1 MPPVMQT
8 LCRLNYRSVAFL
20 ALGCL
25 VVVWMA
31 GCHHRD
37 REVVFTP
44 SCEPCQEFFQQI
56 EYPDAGCDVDS
67 DGTEFMTGPP
77 MTVSNY
83 ENLEPWNLTVDQCVE
98 LTLANSKI
106 MNKLGGLVVSAPQ
119 AASTLYD
126 QALFET
132 NPFGSVE
139 AALSAFD
146 AQYDSSLFFTHT
158 EPATVGFS
166 SFGNIEKTDGAT
178 FNAGLSKQT
187 ASGAS
192 FSLRSNTN
200 YARSKIDAISLIF
213 PERNWEVTKTFEM
226 RQPLLRNRGTQVN
239 RIAGPNATPGNYN
252 GVLISRIRSD
262 ISLADFEA
270 SVRDLVRDVVNN
282 YWLLYFGYR
291 DLDTAIL
298 ARDAARDTWA
308 NRKLRLDNGV
318 GRPDD
323 EAQARQQYYRFEQLA
338 QTALVGL
345 PQGRLGVLGAE
356 RELRRLM
363 GLPVYDGK
371 VIRPITEP
379 ITAPV
384 AFNWENSQIQTLGR
398 RVEVRRQK
406 WQIRQR
412 ELELVAAKQL
422 YRWRFDLVGNYNFG
436 GFSQYQWMGND
447 YPANQ
452 PTPPSTPDRKTN
464 PTSAWSKLLDNH
476 VADWNLGFEFG
487 GAVGNRQG
495 HLAIR
500 NAELNLT
507 RERALLKEQQRQ
519 LLHDL
524 SSAFSEVD
532 RAFEAMRVSFNQRVA
547 VQAELEPKQ
556 KRVEE
561 GQDQVFFLLDAQ
573 QRAATAESD
582 VHRSISD
589 YNLALMQYAFTTGSL
604 LSRYNIYLTEGPW
617 CEDAEAQ
624 ADVNAS
630 RFRSGKLNTKWLD
643 TYPLSFGPYD
653 QMMPGP
659 MNITTDEPS
668 PTMDSEIPLLMEEG
682 RD

>member
-1 MPPVMQT
+1 MKNK
-8 LCRLNYRSVAFL
+8 LLLNSWTTVLL

-25 VVVWMA
+25 LTVWMT
-31 GCHHRD
+31 GCHHE
-37 REVVFTP
+37 REVSFSP
-44 SCEPCQEFFQQI
+44 SCAPCQDFLQQI
-56 EYPDAGCDVDS
+56 EYPDASCAGES

-77 MTVSNY
+77 MTVSNF
-83 ENLEPWNLTVDQCVE
+83 EQLEPWNLTVDQCVE
-98 LTLANSKI
+98 MTLANSKV
-106 MNKLGGLVVSAPQ
+106 MNKLGGVVVSAPQ

-146 AQYDSSLFFTHT
+146 AQWNSSLMLNHDEPPFIGAT
-158 EPATVGFS
+158 EL
-166 SFGNIEKTDGAT
+166 FGSRKTDGG
-178 FNAGLSKQT
+178 NLSMGLSKQT

-192 FSLRSNTN
+192 FTLGSDTIYQRLGSPSPFNPTRKSWTIQK
-200 YARSKIDAISLIF
+200 RI
-213 PERNWEVTKTFEM
+213 EM
-226 RQPLLRNRGTQVN
+226 RQPLLRNRGTQIN

-298 ARDAARDTWA
+298 ARNAARSTWA
-308 NRKLRLDNGV
+308 NRKLRLDNGI

-323 EAQARQQYYRFEQLA
+323 EAQARQQYYRFDQLA
-338 QTALVGL
+338 QTALVGI
-345 PQGRLGVLGAE
+345 PQGRPGVLGAE

-371 VIRPITEP
+371 VIRPMTEP

-384 AFNWENSQIQTLGR
+384 AFNWEDSQIQTLGR

-406 WQIRQR
+406 WQVRQR

-422 YRWRFDLVGNYNFG
+422 YRWRFDLVGNYQWQG
-436 GFSQYQWMGND
+436 WSPYQWFGDNAPPP
-447 YPANQ
+447 YKPAPPN
-452 PTPPSTPDRKTN
+452 PAGTPYGPA
-464 PTSAWSKLLDNH
+464 SAWNGLMSGDLDG
-476 VADWNLGFEFG
+476 WNLGVELS
-487 GAVGNRQG
+487 GALGNRQG

-547 VQAELEPKQ
+547 VQAELEPKR

-589 YNLALMQYAFTTGSL
+589 YNRALMQYAFTTGSL

-617 CEDAEAQ
+617 SEDAQRQ
-624 ADVNAS
+624 AEINAS
-630 RFRSGKLNTKWLD
+630 RLQSGKMNTEWLD
-643 TYPLSFGPYD
+643 TCPVSYGPYE
-653 QMMPGP
+653 QLMPGP
-659 MNITTDEPS
+659 AAISTDEPI
-668 PTMDSEIPLLMEEG
+668 PATDPELPLLLQEG
-682 RD
+682 KD

>member
-1 MPPVMQT
+1 MHSVMQT
-8 LCRLNYRSVAFL
+8 LSRLNYCSVNLL
-20 ALGCL
+20 AIACL
-25 VVVWMA
+25 MVVWLA

-56 EYPDAGCDVDS
+56 EYPDAECEVNS

-98 LTLANSKI
+98 MTLANSKI

-146 AQYDSSLFFTHT
+146 AQYNSSLFYNQR
-158 EPATVGFS
+158 EPASVGFS
-166 SFGNIEKTDGAT
+166 GFGGLERTDGT
-178 FNAGLSKQT
+178 IFNAGISKQT

-192 FSLRSNTN
+192 VSLRSNTS
-200 YARSKIDAISLIF
+200 YARNKLENPSTIF
-213 PERNWEVTKTFEM
+213 PSRNWAVNKTFEI

-239 RIAGPNATPGNYN
+239 RIAGPNAIPGNYN

-298 ARDAARDTWA
+298 ARNAARDTWA

-371 VIRPITEP
+371 VIRPMTDP

-384 AFNWENSQIQTLGR
+384 TFNWEDSQIQTLGR
-398 RVEVRRQK
+398 RVEIRKQK

-412 ELELVAAKQL
+412 ELELIAAKQL

-436 GFSQYQWMGND
+436 GFSQYQWMGSE
-447 YPANQ
+447 YPPNTTLPVPNSASQ
-452 PTPPSTPDRKTN
+452 N
-464 PTSAWSKLLDNH
+464 PTSAWSKLLNAH

-487 GAVGNRQG
+487 GAIGNRQG

-532 RAFEAMRVSFNQRVA
+532 RSFEAMRVSFNQRVA
-547 VQAELEPKQ
+547 VQAELEPKK

-589 YNLALMQYAFTTGSL
+589 YNRALMQYAFTTGSL
-604 LSRYNIYLTEGPW
+604 LSRYNIYLAEGPW
-617 CEDAEAQ
+617 CEDAEVQ
-624 ADVNAS
+624 AEVNAT

-643 TYPLSFGPYD
+643 TCPLSFGPYD

-659 MNITTDEPS
+659 MNIKTSEPS
-668 PTMDSEIPLLMEEG
+668 PTMESEIPLLMEEG

>member
-1 MPPVMQT
+1 MQNT
-8 LCRLNYRSVAFL
+8 LLLNSRSTVCL
-20 ALGCL
+20 AASCL
-25 VVVWMA
+25 LIVWIT
-31 GCHHRD
+31 GCHHHD
-37 REVVFTP
+37 QEISFSP
-44 SCEPCQEFFQQI
+44 SCAPCQDFLQQI
-56 EYPDAGCDVDS
+56 EYPDASCAGES
-67 DGTEFMTGPP
+67 DGMEFMTGPP
-77 MTVSNY
+77 MTVSNF
-83 ENLEPWNLTVDQCVE
+83 EELEPWNLTVDQCVE
-98 LTLANSKI
+98 MTLANSKV
-106 MNKLGGLVVSAPQ
+106 MNKLGGVVVSAPQ

-126 QALFET
+126 QALVET

-146 AQYDSSLFFTHT
+146 AQWNSSSFLNHT
-158 EPATVGFS
+158 EQPVIGATEL
-166 SFGNIEKTDGAT
+166 FGSPKTDGA
-178 FNAGLSKQT
+178 NINMGLSKQT

-192 FSLRSNTN
+192 FAMGSRTIYQRQGLKPFFAPSR
-200 YARSKIDAISLIF
+200 K
-213 PERNWEVTKTFEM
+213 NWTVEKTFEV
-226 RQPLLRNRGTQVN
+226 RQPLLRNRGTQIN

-298 ARDAARDTWA
+298 ARNAARDTWA

-323 EAQARQQYYRFEQLA
+323 EAQARQQYYRFDQLA
-338 QTALVGL
+338 QTALVGI
-345 PQGRLGVLGAE
+345 PQGRPGVLGAE

-363 GLPVYDGK
+363 GLPVYDGQ

-384 AFNWENSQIQTLGR
+384 AFNWEDSQIQTLGR

-406 WQIRQR
+406 WQVRQR
-412 ELELVAAKQL
+412 ELELIAAKQL
-422 YRWRFDLVGNYNFG
+422 YRWRFDLMGNYNFKG
-436 GFSQYQWMGND
+436 WSPYQWMGAAGTA
-447 YPANQ
+447 PGG
-452 PTPPSTPDRKTN
+452 PS
-464 PTSAWSKLLDNH
+464 SAYYQLLNNH
-476 VADWNLGFEFG
+476 LADWNLGFEIS
-487 GAVGNRQG
+487 GALGNRQG
-495 HLAIR
+495 HLAVR

-547 VQAELEPKQ
+547 VQAELEPKK

-582 VHRSISD
+582 VHRSISE
-589 YNLALMQYAFTTGSL
+589 YNRALMQYAFTTGSL

-617 CEDAEAQ
+617 SEDAYCQ
-624 ADVNAS
+624 AEINAS
-630 RFRSGKLNTKWLD
+630 CLNSGKMNTEWLD
-643 TYPLSFGPYD
+643 NCPVSYGPYE
-653 QMMPGP
+653 QLMPGP
-659 MNITTDEPS
+659 AAISTDEPS
-668 PTMDSEIPLLMEEG
+668 PVTDPDLPLLLEEG
-682 RD
+682 KD

>member
-1 MPPVMQT
+1 MQT
-8 LCRLNYRSVAFL
+8 TLLTHTRATVGLAVAGL
-20 ALGCL
+20 LI
-25 VVVWMA
+25 VWIT
-31 GCHHRD
+31 GCHHH
-37 REVVFTP
+37 EKEISFSP
-44 SCEPCQEFFQQI
+44 SCAPCQEFLQQI
-56 EYPDAGCDVDS
+56 EYPDVGCSGES

-77 MTVSNY
+77 MTVSNF
-83 ENLEPWNLTVDQCVE
+83 EELEPWNLTVDQCVE
-98 LTLANSKI
+98 MTLANSKV

-146 AQYDSSLFFTHT
+146 AQWNSSLFVNQN
-158 EPATVGFS
+158 EQPDVGLQAGVEKS
-166 SFGNIEKTDGAT
+166 NGGN
-178 FNAGLSKQT
+178 FNMGLSKQT

-192 FSLRSNTN
+192 IRLGSTTGYQRNILRGGGNLPN
-200 YARSKIDAISLIF
+200 FFNR
-213 PERNWEVTKTFEM
+213 RNWDVANTFEV

-291 DLDTAIL
+291 DLETAKL
-298 ARDAARDTWA
+298 ARNAARDTWA

-323 EAQARQQYYRFEQLA
+323 EAQARQQYYRFDQLA

-345 PQGRLGVLGAE
+345 PQGRPGVLGAE

-363 GLPVYDGK
+363 GLPVHDGK
-371 VIRPITEP
+371 VIRPITDP

-384 AFNWENSQIQTLGR
+384 AFNWEDSQIQTLGR

-406 WQIRQR
+406 WQVRQR

-422 YRWRFDLVGNYNFG
+422 YRWRFDLVGDYNFG
-436 GFSQYQWMGND
+436 GWSQYQWMGQD
-447 YPANQ
+447 YPSLPN
-452 PTPPSTPDRKTN
+452 PPAGP
-464 PTSAWSKLLDNH
+464 PSAWSNVLSHHL
-476 VADWNLGFEFG
+476 ADWNLGFELS
-487 GAVGNRQG
+487 GAIGNRQG

-507 RERALLKEQQRQ
+507 RERALLQEQQRQ

-524 SSAFSEVD
+524 SSAYSEVD
-532 RAFEAMRVSFNQRVA
+532 RSFEAMRVSFNQRVA
-547 VQAELEPKQ
+547 VQAELEPKK

-589 YNLALMQYAFTTGSL
+589 YNRALMQYAFTTGSL
-604 LSRYNIYLTEGPW
+604 LARYNIYLTEGPW
-617 CEDAEAQ
+617 CEDAQCQ
-624 ADVNAS
+624 AEVNAT
-630 RFRSGKLNTKWLD
+630 RLRSGKLNTEWLD
-643 TYPLSFGPYD
+643 TCPVSYGPYE
-653 QMMPGP
+653 QLMPGP
-659 MNITTDEPS
+659 AAISVDQPNPVTDP
-668 PTMDSEIPLLMEEG
+668 DLPLLMEPG
-682 RD
+682 K

>member
-1 MPPVMQT
+1 MQNKLLLHPWT
-8 LCRLNYRSVAFL
+8 AVFL

-25 VVVWMA
+25 STVWLT
-31 GCHHRD
+31 GCHHH
-37 REVVFTP
+37 EKEIHFSP
-44 SCEPCQEFFQQI
+44 SCAPCQDFLQQI
-56 EYPDAGCDVDS
+56 EYPDLACAGES
-67 DGTEFMTGPP
+67 EGTEFMTGPP

-83 ENLEPWNLTVDQCVE
+83 EQLEPWNLTVDQCVE
-98 LTLANSKI
+98 MTLANSKV

-146 AQYDSSLFFTHT
+146 AQWNS
-158 EPATVGFS
+158 S
-166 SFGNIEKTDGAT
+166 SFLTHSEQPFFGATQFFGSPKTDGA
-178 FNAGLSKQT
+178 NINMALSKQT

-192 FSLRSNTN
+192 FSMGSRTSYQRQGIQPPFAPSRRSWTV
-200 YARSKIDAISLIF
+200 
-213 PERNWEVTKTFEM
+213 EKTFEV

-262 ISLADFEA
+262 LSLADFEA

-298 ARDAARDTWA
+298 ARNAARDTWA

-323 EAQARQQYYRFEQLA
+323 EAQARQQYYRFDQLA

-345 PQGRLGVLGAE
+345 PQGRPGVLGAE

-363 GLPVYDGK
+363 GLPVYYGR

-384 AFNWENSQIQTLGR
+384 AFSWEDSQVQTLGR

-406 WQIRQR
+406 WQVRQR
-412 ELELVAAKQL
+412 ELELIAAKQL
-422 YRWRFDLVGNYNFG
+422 YKWRFDFVGNYNFT
-436 GFSQYQWMGND
+436 GFSPYQWMGSG
-447 YPANQ
+447 YPSGTVP
-452 PTPPSTPDRKTN
+452 PTQGPPS
-464 PTSAWSKLLDNH
+464 AWHNVWSNH
-476 VADWNLGFEFG
+476 LANWNLGVELS
-487 GAVGNRQG
+487 GALGNRQG

-507 RERALLKEQQRQ
+507 RERALLQEQQRQ

-524 SSAFSEVD
+524 GSAFSEVD

-589 YNLALMQYAFTTGSL
+589 YNRALMQYAYTTGSL

-617 CEDAEAQ
+617 CEDAQRQ
-624 ADVNAS
+624 AEINAT
-630 RFRSGKLNTKWLD
+630 RLRSGKLNTEWLD
-643 TYPLSFGPYD
+643 TCPVSYGPYE
-653 QMMPGP
+653 QLLPGP
-659 MNITTDEPS
+659 AALSIDDPS
-668 PTMDSEIPLLMEEG
+668 PVADPEIPLLLEEG
-682 RD
+682 KD